1 MARRHDAS
9 GQIVSDSQLP
19 DEGDRQEAVGAL
31 RAYLDTEVE
40 PIVAQYRD
48 KFIPKETMLAVV
60 QRLISFGLVV
70 APFPPEVGGWGLS
83 WELHMQLF
91 EEVCYT
97 SSDIGLA
104 LSINAIG
111 GQLLLKAPPDLRNKY
126 LPLVLSGHALLSVC
140 ISEPDVGSDVA
151 SIKINARREG
161 DDYVINGEKTWITNG
176 GYSDFL
182 IVTARTGA
190 EEERGLTHI
199 LVDRAEHGYETRSIH
214 KIALNSQ
221 STAHVFFTDTRVPV
235 ENRIGDEGVALAQ
248 TLNIFK
254 VARLIMSYWSV
265 GLARRALDEALRY
278 AQQRVQH
285 GKAIAGH
292 QLIAASIAE
301 MATEIAAARGLAVN
315 AVGLLDRGNR
325 ADVEVSMAKWYACEM
340 AGRVTRK
347 AMHIHGANG
356 VTTEFLV
363 EKLAREAMVLPIP
376 DGTTEVQKL
385 VIARALTGIS
395 AFR

>member
-1 MARRHDAS
+1 MS
-9 GQIVSDSQLP
+9 VMESPG
-19 DEGDRQEAVGAL
+19 EGDRQAAIEAL
-31 RAYLDTEVE
+31 RAYLDAEVE
-40 PIVAQYRD
+40 PIVSQYRER
-48 KFIPKETMLAVV
+48 FIPKEMMLAIL
-60 QRLISFGLVV
+60 QRLVSFGLVV
-70 APFPPEVGGWGLS
+70 APFPLEVNGWGMS

-111 GQLLLKAPPDLRNKY
+111 GRLLLKAPEHIRRKY
-126 LPLVLSGHALLSVC
+126 LPLVVSGHALLSVC

-151 SIKINARREG
+151 SIKIRARREG
-161 DDYVINGEKTWITNG
+161 DEYVINGEKTWITNG

-182 IVTARTGA
+182 IVTARTGTEDA
-190 EEERGLTHI
+190 EGLTHI
-199 LVDRAEHGYETRSIH
+199 LVDRAEHGYQTRPIH

-221 STAHVFFTDTRVPV
+221 STAQVFFSDTRVPLR
-235 ENRIGDEGVALAQ
+235 NRIGDEGAALAQ
-248 TLNIFK
+248 TLDIFQ
-254 VARLIMSYWSV
+254 VARLIMAYWSI

-285 GKAIAGH
+285 GKPIAGH
-292 QLIAASIAE
+292 QLIAGRIAE
-301 MATEIAAARGLAVN
+301 MATEIAAARGLALN
-315 AVGLLDRGNR
+315 AVRLVDAGKR

-340 AGRVTRK
+340 AGQVTRK
-347 AMHIHGANG
+347 ALYVHGANG
-356 VTTEFLV
+356 VTSDFLV

-385 VIARALTGIS
+385 VIARALTGIG
-395 AFR
+395 AFK